1 MTDLT
6 TGPIRGNLD
15 VLFDRGS
22 AAPPRDGAVSV
33 AVSLFEYERFVEECL
48 DSLRAQ
54 THAAVELIVVDDAS
68 ARDASAER
76 CRAWMERHA
85 DRFDRTLLL
94 RHRRNLGLAEA
105 RNTAFAAARTA
116 FVFVLDADNSV
127 FPRALARLIDGA
139 QSAFAEVAYS
149 QIAIHG
155 DRVGVGHADVWS
167 RHRMRIGNYVDAMAL
182 VGRAAWREVGGY
194 SHLEGGWEDF
204 DFWCKLMERGTPAIF
219 VPEILCRY
227 RVHGTSMLRTS
238 TAASTEQL
246 KVDMTVR
253 HPWLE
258 LI

>member
-1 MTDLT
+1 M
-6 TGPIRGNLD
+6 TGPSRAAPE

-22 AAPPRDGAVSV
+22 DAAARGGAVTV

-48 DSLRAQ
+48 DSVRAQ

-85 DRFDRTLLL
+85 GRFDRALLL
-94 RHRRNLGLAEA
+94 RHPRNLGLAEA
-105 RNTAFAAARTA
+105 RNTAFLAARTD
-116 FVFVLDADNSV
+116 FVFVLDADNSI
-127 FPRALARLIDGA
+127 FPRALARLLESA
-139 QSAFAEVAYS
+139 QAASAEVSYS

-155 DRVGVGHADVWS
+155 DRIGLGHADVWS

-227 RVHGTSMLRTS
+227 RIHGTSMLRTS
-238 TAASTEQL
+238 TVVSTEQL
-246 KVDMTVR
+246 KVDLTVR
-253 HPWLE
+253 HPWLD